1 LTFPFDF
8 TIDGLSFVGM
18 KGLYP
23 GKKSAG
29 NSAHEEA
36 SVMQI
41 SVTFRNT
48 GSEDWFKDYITERLK
63 KLQKYIDRPLE
74 AHVVISVEKFR
85 NVAEVNVTAKGVN
98 INGKEEAKDM
108 QLAVDTVIDKIE
120 RQMKKHKEKIRGH
133 KSNVAKGGGLTSAG
147 VYEET
152 DEEPA
157 RLRIVET
164 KRMVLRPMSLDEAIM
179 EIEGSKNRFVI
190 YRDSSSENI
199 SVIYRREDG
208 AYALIEANS

>member
-1 LTFPFDF
+1 
-8 TIDGLSFVGM
+8 M
-18 KGLYP
+18 
-23 GKKSAG
+23 
-29 NSAHEEA
+29 
-36 SVMQI
+36 
-41 SVTFRNT
+41 
-48 GSEDWFKDYITERLK
+48 
-63 KLQKYIDRPLE
+63 
-74 AHVVISVEKFR
+74 
-85 NVAEVNVTAKGVN
+85 
-98 INGKEEAKDM
+98 
-108 QLAVDTVIDKIE
+108 
-120 RQMKKHKEKIRGH
+120 
-133 KSNVAKGGGLTSAG
+133 AKGGDPTSSS

-199 SVIYRREDG
+199 SVIYRRDDG

>member
-1 LTFPFDF
+1 
-8 TIDGLSFVGM
+8 
-18 KGLYP
+18 
-23 GKKSAG
+23 
-29 NSAHEEA
+29 
-36 SVMQI
+36 MQI

-63 KLQKYIDRPLE
+63 KLQKYIDKPLE
-74 AHVVISVEKFR
+74 AHVVLSVEKFR

-98 INGKEEAKDM
+98 IIGKEEAKDM

-120 RQMKKHKEKIRGH
+120 RQMKKHKEKLRGH
-133 KSNVAKGGGLTSAG
+133 KSNTARSGGLASAG

-152 DEEPA
+152 DEESA

-199 SVIYRREDG
+199 SVIYRRDDG